1 MIFVEKHIY
10 SFLFLSFIALFLFS
24 CGGGGSNSD
33 QTPLDSNAN
42 QNTEVNNSSQ
52 DTVSVALEPVTAQ
65 IEVVNRFGKCNFG
78 ECRFD

>member
-1 MIFVEKHIY
+1 MNFMKKHKH

-33 QTPLDSNAN
+33 QVPIKTNID

-52 DTVSVALEPVTAQ
+52 DTVSVTPAQ
-65 IEVVNRFGKCNFG
+65 TPIVENRFGKCNFG
-78 ECRFD
+78 ECKFE